1 MTPPQMIEVTKLI
14 GEYDVLDISHRV
26 SQRLDHRFTKHVA
39 VLSLADDTIIRVFDN
54 GCIFWTKND
63 RRHRVDGPAV
73 FIDGDKHW
81 FLNGVEMTE
90 EEHARRTKDR

>member
-26 SQRLDHRFTKHVA
+26 PGFHHMHAA

-54 GCIFWTKND
+54 GSIFWTKND

-90 EEHARRTKDR
+90 EEHARRTKEG